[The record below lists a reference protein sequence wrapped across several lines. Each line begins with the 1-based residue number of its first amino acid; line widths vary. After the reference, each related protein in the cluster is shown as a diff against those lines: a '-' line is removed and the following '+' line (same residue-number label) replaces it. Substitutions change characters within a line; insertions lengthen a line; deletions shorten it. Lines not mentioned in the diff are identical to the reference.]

1 MTIEAYQTSFNSG
14 LRPDPL
20 LKVSEWADGFRMLS
34 QTASSE
40 PGRWR
45 TERTPYLKEIMDALS
60 PSSPVEKVIFMKGA
74 QIGGTEAGNNWIGYI
89 IDQAPG
95 PMLVVQPTVEMGKRW
110 SKGRLAPL
118 IDDTP
123 ALRDKV
129 KDPRS
134 RDSGNTV
141 QSKEFTGGIVVVTGA
156 NSAVGLRSM
165 PVRYLFLD
173 EIDAYPGDAD
183 GEGDPV
189 SLAIQRTATF
199 ARRKILLVSTP
210 TIQGLSRI
218 EREFE
223 ASDQRYYWV
232 PCPHCHTFQ
241 ILKWPQVQWDD
252 EPLNA
257 HYVCIECKEKI
268 QHHQKTW
275 MLANGQW
282 RAASESNG
290 KIAGFHISSLYSP
303 VGWLSWGQ
311 AAQNFLHAKENE
323 QLLKVWINTTLGE
336 TWVDK
341 GEAPDWQRLFE
352 RKENYPI
359 GVVPFG
365 GLVLTAGVD
374 VQKDRIEVEI
384 VAWGQK
390 RESWSVDYQ
399 VFEGDPGKASTW
411 QHLSALMSTLF
422 LSEDGLERPISM
434 IAVDAGY
441 ATQEVYGWIR
451 SQPPGRVMAVK
462 GIDKALVPVGA
473 PSRVDVTILGQKL
486 RRGAK
491 LWPVGV
497 SVLKSELYH
506 VLKLSQSDE
515 GFPAGYCHFPAYGP
529 EYFKQLTAEQLV
541 TKISKG
547 YPKREWQKIRER
559 NEALDCRV
567 YARAAAIAIGAD
579 RWNENKWKSLMGY
592 KKSPNPE
599 YNLPSEP
606 MRPTKSQGRPRVVRS
621 RFMG

>member
-1 MTIEAYQTSFNSG
+1 MTCKPYHMSFNTG

-268 QHHQKTW
+268 QYHQKTW

-282 RAASESNG
+282 RASSESNG

-352 RKENYPI
+352 RKENYAI
-359 GVVPFG
+359 GTVPYG

-411 QHLSALMSTLF
+411 QHLSALMGTLF
-422 LSEDGLERPISM
+422 PSEDGLERPISM

-451 SQPPGRVMAVK
+451 TQPPGRVMAVK

-506 VLKLSQSDE
+506 VLKLSQTDE
-515 GFPAGYCHFPAYGP
+515 GFPVGYCHFPAYGP

-599 YNLPSEP
+599 YNPPREP
-606 MRPTKSQGRPRVVRS
+606 MRPAKSQGRPRVVRS

>member
-1 MTIEAYQTSFNSG
+1 M
-14 LRPDPL
+14 
-20 LKVSEWADGFRMLS
+20 
-34 QTASSE
+34 
-40 PGRWR
+40 
-45 TERTPYLKEIMDALS
+45 
-60 PSSPVEKVIFMKGA
+60 
-74 QIGGTEAGNNWIGYI
+74 
-89 IDQAPG
+89 
-95 PMLVVQPTVEMGKRW
+95 
-110 SKGRLAPL
+110 
-118 IDDTP
+118 
-123 ALRDKV
+123 
-129 KDPRS
+129 
-134 RDSGNTV
+134 
-141 QSKEFTGGIVVVTGA
+141 
-156 NSAVGLRSM
+156 
-165 PVRYLFLD
+165 
-173 EIDAYPGDAD
+173 
-183 GEGDPV
+183 
-189 SLAIQRTATF
+189 
-199 ARRKILLVSTP
+199 
-210 TIQGLSRI
+210 
-218 EREFE
+218 
-223 ASDQRYYWV
+223 
-232 PCPHCHTFQ
+232 
-241 ILKWPQVQWDD
+241 QWDD

-282 RAASESNG
+282 RASSESNG

-399 VFEGDPGKASTW
+399 IFEGDPGKASTW
-411 QHLSALMSTLF
+411 QNLSALMSTLF
-422 LSEDGLERPISM
+422 PSEDGLERPISM
-434 IAVDAGY
+434 MAVDAGY

-491 LWPVGV
+491 LWPIGV

-506 VLKLSQSDE
+506 VLKLSQTDE